1 MEELT
6 IEVILHACM
15 IDMHPDKISGG
26 LLAEGC
32 LKGQTLIQNKPSIS
46 EGYFSASFE
55 RALFYGLSWISFLSM
70 IYADF

>member
-32 LKGQTLIQNKPSIS
+32 EENGYMVLPVFNKHVT
-46 EGYFSASFE
+46 
-55 RALFYGLSWISFLSM
+55 AL
-70 IYADF
+70 